1 MSLRSRL
8 LWGVLPPLALT
19 WILGSAVMLTIAY
32 FFAQKALDRSLLD
45 DAYAL
50 AANVSASHGGPVLN
64 LSEREIGAVL
74 FDQSE
79 RVFFSLL
86 REDGSFVAGHGGLR
100 DGAPPADVTWE
111 FADRHTRGLDL
122 RTVTLR
128 RENPENFIVVVGQTV
143 NSRNQ
148 LLQQLVLQSLA
159 PQVVLLILLGIWL
172 QRSVD
177 KELDPLSRL
186 QREVDSRH
194 GADLAPVQTQ
204 AASQE
209 VQRLAD
215 AINRLLERV
224 QAGVQAQR
232 EFTGNVA
239 HELRTPL
246 AGIRSLAEHGLAQ
259 KDPEQWRTQLQRVL
273 QSEQR
278 ASHLM
283 DQLLAL
289 ALADESRDTVVLH
302 PLAMDV
308 LVRDFVLR
316 HLPQADAQGIDLGA
330 SGLDEPLWAW
340 GQTALLEGVLANLL
354 DNAMRYGRPGLA
366 QPAAPTPPTQPTAQ
380 ITVSLQ
386 ARGDEVILSVT
397 DNGPGLSAE
406 QQERL
411 IARGSQGLDGQAL
424 GRGAGLGLS
433 IVQRYAELLEGR
445 LNLQSHEG
453 LRVSLI
459 LRRAP
464 PPRLAS

>member
-1 MSLRSRL
+1 
-8 LWGVLPPLALT
+8 
-19 WILGSAVMLTIAY
+19 LTIAY

-50 AANVSASHGGPVLN
+50 AANVSASHGSPVLN

-100 DGAPPADVTWE
+100 DGAPPADVSWE

-128 RENPENFIVVVGQTV
+128 RENPVNFIVVVGQTV

-148 LLQQLVLQSLA
+148 LLQQLVLQSLV
-159 PQVVLLILLGIWL
+159 PQVLLLILLGVGL
-172 QRSVD
+172 RRSVD
-177 KELDPLSRL
+177 KELNPLSRL

-289 ALADESRDTVVLH
+289 ALADESRDTLVLH
-302 PLAMDV
+302 PMAMDV
-308 LVRDFVLR
+308 WVRDFVLR

-330 SGLDEPLWAW
+330 SGLDEPIWAW

-354 DNAMRYGRPGLA
+354 DNAMRYGRPGSRDSG
-366 QPAAPTPPTQPTAQ
+366 APTPQ
-380 ITVSLQ
+380 ITVSLRV
-386 ARGDEVILSVT
+386 RGEEVILSVN

-411 IARGSQGLDGQAL
+411 MARGSQGLDGQAL

-445 LNLQSHEG
+445 LALQSQEG
-453 LRVSLI
+453 LHVSLI